1 MLSNNSEYHSY
12 LFTHFCPLGDKRMAI
27 TIEKRTVKVPKKTNA
42 FILYPPLFIIKRS
55 ILSALEFLF
64 FFILQV
70 KEQSSTK
77 KPYANEATNKIK
89 QPMLLL

>member
-42 FILYPPLFIIKRS
+42 FIDSNHLSSPTWN
-55 ILSALEFLF
+55 ILLF
-64 FFILQV
+64 F
-70 KEQSSTK
+70 
-77 KPYANEATNKIK
+77 
-89 QPMLLL
+89 